1 MNTEIDIDSILDSTL
16 DDLADLPE
24 FKNFPAGSHSAL
36 ATMEKKVIND
46 HPCVEIT
53 FVLKETLE
61 LSDPETSEE
70 DLCKAGDSANVLFML
85 DNEYGQ
91 GNFKKVATVF
101 GTAMGTAKLSEI
113 VEQVKNIDV
122 VVTTSLKADKKDKE
136 KVRMNIVELAVV

>member
-24 FKNFPAGSHSAL
+24 FKNFPAGSHA
-36 ATMEKKVIND
+36 ATASMEKKVIND

-53 FVLKETLE
+53 FTMKETLE
-61 LSDPETSEE
+61 LSDPATAEE

-91 GNFKKVATVF
+91 GNFKKVASVF
-101 GTAMGTAKLSEI
+101 GQAMGTTKLSEI
-113 VEQVKNIDV
+113 VEQVKDIDV
-122 VVTTSLKADKKDKE
+122 VVTTSIKSDKKDKE
-136 KVRMNIVELAVV
+136 KLRMNIVELAVV